1 MATGLNN
8 GVYDITNFAPPPAP
22 DYYSLSAASNVVVLD
37 TAGTSNGENVVGVLF
52 DTPSTTYT
60 LSAVTLT
67 SPDGTDTEIRCKLPG
82 GTVIYTVT
90 QSGFTVKYTLA
101 ETTTAPGLSGSNL
114 AVGPNF
120 RRLRLLGIK

>member
-1 MATGLNN
+1 MATGFNN
-8 GVYDITNFAPPPAP
+8 GVYDNTKFSPPPSP
-22 DYYSLSAASNVVVLD
+22 DYYALSAASDVIVLD
-37 TAGTSNGENVVGVLF
+37 TAGTSNGENVIGVLF
-52 DTPSTTYT
+52 DTPTTTYT

-67 SPDGTDTEIRCKLPG
+67 SPDGTDTEIRCKLPA

-90 QSGFTVKYTLA
+90 QSGFSVKYTLA
-101 ETTTAPGLSGSNL
+101 ETTTAPDLSGANL